1 MAQRCPHL
9 DKILGMHDDIS
20 RRDFLDGALLASGA
34 ALLAGLAPQQV
45 IAQVEGWTGYT
56 GEGDYKGT
64 AGNSEEVVQSAHAVR
79 DGLYDKAPTDVTDT
93 NEIFDC
99 VVVGAGFSGLSASL
113 FFKQRTTGNRSCLVL
128 DNSRVFGGVA
138 KRNEFVVDGHRL
150 YAPQASVHFQPPYP
164 NSFLKSVYDSIGLD
178 WNAFKDYQSWQGPPA
193 DMSLPRSP
201 YRVAGYP
208 ARSTY
213 GFYFGAKYGQNPGI
227 WVKDPWRDSLARTPF
242 SEQVRKESLAWHNG
256 QHASAALIYEYP
268 GDAVSRQLDGM
279 TLEDYW
285 VRLFG
290 ISRETIRL
298 FTLSDTAAGFGLG
311 PDALSAFL
319 EYEWSRTVPTVD
331 DSMETGIQMF
341 PGGNSGLNRLMV
353 KTLIPEAIDGPRG
366 METTWKNR
374 INFSALDRP
383 GQQIRIR
390 LQSTAVRVEHA
401 GDPAKSEYV
410 WVTYTR
416 EGKLYRLKAR
426 TVVMAGGGWMT
437 KHVVRDL
444 TADRQAAY
452 SSFSYAPYM
461 VANVALRNW
470 KFLSN
475 LGISGG
481 NWFEGFGRFTEVRK
495 VAKFGTDSPSVGPD
509 LPAVLT
515 FFVDFS
521 KPGLPP
527 AQQTHLGRTE
537 LLATPYDVYE
547 QRIREQMTE
556 MFGPAG
562 FDAKRD
568 IAGIVLNRFG
578 HAFIN
583 PQPGFFF
590 GLEGK
595 PAPRDA
601 LRNGPFGRIAFSHSD
616 LAGAMDHRNA
626 FIESNRAVSQLL
638 NQVLT

>member
-1 MAQRCPHL
+1 M
-9 DKILGMHDDIS
+9 
-20 RRDFLDGALLASGA
+20 
-34 ALLAGLAPQQV
+34 
-45 IAQVEGWTGYT
+45 
-56 GEGDYKGT
+56 
-64 AGNSEEVVQSAHAVR
+64 
-79 DGLYDKAPTDVTDT
+79 
-93 NEIFDC
+93 
-99 VVVGAGFSGLSASL
+99 
-113 FFKQRTTGNRSCLVL
+113 
-128 DNSRVFGGVA
+128 
-138 KRNEFVVDGHRL
+138 
-150 YAPQASVHFQPPYP
+150 
-164 NSFLKSVYDSIGLD
+164 
-178 WNAFKDYQSWQGPPA
+178 
-193 DMSLPRSP
+193 
-201 YRVAGYP
+201 
-208 ARSTY
+208 
-213 GFYFGAKYGQNPGI
+213 
-227 WVKDPWRDSLARTPF
+227 KDPWRDNLARTPF

-256 QHASAALIYEYP
+256 QHVTAPLVYDYP

-285 VRLFG
+285 VRFFG

-298 FTLSDTAAGFGLG
+298 FAVSDTAAGFGLG

-331 DSMETGIQMF
+331 DSMKTGIQMF

-353 KTLIPEAIDGPRG
+353 KTLIPEAIEGPRG

-374 INFSALDRP
+374 IDFSALDRP
-383 GQQIRIR
+383 GQQVRIR

-401 GDPAKSEYV
+401 GDPLKAEYV

-416 EGKLYRLKAR
+416 EGKIYRLKAR

-461 VANVALRNW
+461 VANVAVRNW

-495 VAKFGTDSPSVGPD
+495 VAKFGTDSPNVGPD
-509 LPAVLT
+509 LPTVLT
-515 FFVDFS
+515 FFVDFT

-537 LLATPYDVYE
+537 LLSTPYDVYE

-626 FIESNRAVSQLL
+626 FIESNRALSQLL
-638 NQVLT
+638 DQVLT